1 MAGFAPNVSMGD
13 TTYKACVL
21 VVDDEASVRALLGE
35 ALTYA
40 KYDCYTAA
48 NGEEALALMG
58 QVAFDAVIT
67 DLRMPGLSGIELL
80 EEIRK
85 THPHVAVL
93 MATAEADIRVGIEA
107 MKEGADDYLVKPFK
121 LEAVGA
127 SLDRALDKQRLE
139 KELADYR
146 RKLEQMVDERT
157 AQLRAALGR
166 IASTYDETLEALAA
180 ALDLRD
186 NETAGHSRRVTLYSL
201 QVGRM
206 LELGNEEMQHLARAA
221 LLHDIGKIGIP
232 DAILLRPG
240 KLSEGDKEVMQRH
253 VHIGYEVLSRIAFL
267 APAATI
273 VLAHHE
279 RYDGD
284 GYPQRLVGEAIP
296 LGARIFAV
304 ADTLDAMMM
313 DRPYRRACTF
323 EAAREEIVRE
333 SGHQFDPRVVD
344 AFLSVDPK
352 VWDYIRQGRV
362 TFHAG
367 FGALDAQ
374 GRELAENGAPAGE
387 GVPDPPEP

>member
-1 MAGFAPNVSMGD
+1 MDGSAF
-13 TTYKACVL
+13 KACVL
-21 VVDDEASVRALLGE
+21 VVDDEASVRSLLGE

-40 KYDCYTAA
+40 AYDTYTAA
-48 NGEEALALMG
+48 SGEEALALMG
-58 QVAFDAVIT
+58 QMEFDAVIT
-67 DLRMPGLSGIELL
+67 DLRMPGLSGIELV

-85 THPHVAVL
+85 SRPHVAVL
-93 MATAEADIRVGIEA
+93 MATAEADVRVGIQA

-121 LEAVGA
+121 LEAVVA

-139 KELADYR
+139 KELANYR
-146 RKLEQMVDERT
+146 RNLEQMVDERT

-206 LELGNEEMQHLARAA
+206 LGLGNEEMQHLARAA

-240 KLSEGDKEVMQRH
+240 KLSEDEKSIMQTH
-253 VHIGYEVLSRIAFL
+253 VRIGYDLLSRIAFL

-284 GYPQRLVGEAIP
+284 GYPQELEGEAIP

-323 EAAREEIVRE
+323 QAARDEIEQE
-333 SGHQFDPRVVD
+333 SGQQFDPRVVE
-344 AFLSVDPK
+344 AFLSVDLA
-352 VWDYIRQGRV
+352 VWEAIRQGRV

-367 FGALDAQ
+367 FGALNAQ
-374 GRELAENGAPAGE
+374 GNEPDERRTPAIE
-387 GVPDPPEP
+387 GIPDPPDP